1 MTPSL
6 TQKDG
11 RPPPSP
17 ATIHLLP
24 SPDLAQQTS
33 GEEDQRERRENKPS
47 QVEDKPTPSSIPRG
61 RSQGRDRLA
70 LRKRRKRTRPG
81 MFAALQRFSPTRLM
95 RKAKMMLRSVKSE
108 WINIILEIIINEHL
122 CKCLLCFV
130 YKRPDLSAL
139 ICSGALFLV
148 VCLFK
153 ARIMFLCKIARDRPS
168 N

>member
-1 MTPSL
+1 MACGSHSTTTMLRYEQSTHASVFSL
-6 TQKDG
+6 SLAAPCVTQEDG
-11 RPPPSP
+11 GPPPSP

-24 SPDLAQQTS
+24 SPDLAPETS

-95 RKAKMMLRSVKSE
+95 RKAKMTLRSVQSE
-108 WINIILEIIINEHL
+108 
-122 CKCLLCFV
+122 
-130 YKRPDLSAL
+130 
-139 ICSGALFLV
+139 
-148 VCLFK
+148 
-153 ARIMFLCKIARDRPS
+153 
-168 N
+168 